1 MTQKQEIQR
10 IAVIGAGAMGN
21 GIAQVAA
28 SAGFDVILRDI
39 GPDAVSRA
47 MRTIEKSLGRVV
59 KAGKLSEAA
68 ASAVLGRITPVT
80 EVPACAEV
88 DYVVEAIP
96 ERMELKKELFGQ
108 LDSLCPA
115 HTILATNT
123 SELSVTAIAS
133 ATRRPAQVVGMHWF
147 NPPAVMKLIEIVQAV
162 QTSEATLRTTEA
174 ISHRMG
180 RETVICKDAQGFITS
195 RALCAL
201 LTECYRIAQEGIA
214 SYEDIDKAIRLGLN
228 HPMGPFELSDY
239 VGLDVL
245 AHASEG
251 MAEAFGDRFIIP
263 QDVVKIVEAGRFG
276 RKSGQGFYGYSQ
288 PESAQLKG

>member
-1 MTQKQEIQR
+1 MASQAVIQR

-39 GPDAVSRA
+39 TEDAVNKA
-47 MRTIEKSLGRVV
+47 LRTIEKSLGRVV
-59 KAGKLSEAA
+59 KAGKMTEGEAQT
-68 ASAVLGRITPVT
+68 VLGRISPVT
-80 EVPACAEV
+80 DLAACAEV
-88 DYVVEAIP
+88 DYVIEAIP
-96 ERMELKKELFGQ
+96 ERMELKKELFAQ
-108 LDSLCPA
+108 LDALCPP
-115 HTILATNT
+115 HTILSTNT
-123 SELSVTAIAS
+123 SELSVTAIAA

-162 QTSEATLRTTEA
+162 QTSEATLRATEE

-251 MAEAFGDRFIIP
+251 MVEAFGDRFLIP
-263 QDVVKIVEAGRFG
+263 QSVTKIVEAGHFG
-276 RKSGQGFYGYSQ
+276 RKSGRGFYDY
-288 PESAQLKG
+288 AQANQGELKG